1 MNRIHKSC
9 GGENGGTQI
18 RSGKAN
24 EFLQFLEIIHR
35 PERLEF
41 YGIIC
46 YDPHSGFEWL
56 IYPQPG
62 YPQTGGGNFFASAI
76 RKAAMREDGMD
87 MERLWN
93 ETCDLLQQEIARV
106 SYDTWIG
113 DNLVPVRLEGDC
125 LLLTVKMEPMKSFVV
140 AQYQNV
146 IDKCLTRAGNR
157 PLKAELLT
165 AREMEERNAQR
176 EGGSIQEEL
185 PRLNPKYTFDR
196 FVVGGGNRFA
206 HAAALAVAENPA
218 EAYNPLFIYGGVGL
232 GKTHLMQAIGH
243 FALERKPDTKILY
256 MTSETFTNDL
266 INAIQ
271 QKKTFEFRDR
281 IRKVDILMVD
291 DIQFI
296 AGRESTQQEFFNT
309 FNELHNAGKQIIL
322 TSDKPP
328 KDIQRLEERLC
339 SRFQWGL
346 VADIQRP
353 DVETRVAI
361 LRDKAQREQIE
372 VPDEVLQ
379 LIAGKIDNNVR
390 ELEGG
395 LTRLVAYSSL
405 VGQPITMEL
414 AETALKEI
422 FDQRQHKQI
431 TAELIMRTV
440 SDYYGLSINEITG
453 STRKREITVPR
464 QIAIYLTREMTG
476 MSLPQIGNVFGGR
489 DHTTVLHSCKTVE
502 ASLEK
507 NEGMKNILDEIKHQ
521 VQNAQ

>member
-1 MNRIHKSC
+1 
-9 GGENGGTQI
+9 
-18 RSGKAN
+18 
-24 EFLQFLEIIHR
+24 
-35 PERLEF
+35 
-41 YGIIC
+41 
-46 YDPHSGFEWL
+46 
-56 IYPQPG
+56 
-62 YPQTGGGNFFASAI
+62 
-76 RKAAMREDGMD
+76 MD
-87 MERLWN
+87 I
-93 ETCDLLQQEIARV
+93 ETIWTEACDLMQQEIARV

-113 DNLVPVRLEGDC
+113 DNLVPVSMEEDC
-125 LLLTVKMEPMKSFVV
+125 LFLTVKMEPMRDFVV
-140 AQYQNV
+140 KQYQK
-146 IDKCLTRAGNR
+146 IIEKCLTRVANKAVR
-157 PLKAELLT
+157 VEILTRAEMDRRLKKEDQDDS
-165 AREMEERNAQR
+165 NND
-176 EGGSIQEEL
+176 

-243 FALERKPDTKILY
+243 FSRQKDPKIQILY
-256 MTSETFTNDL
+256 MTSETFTNEL

-271 QKKTFEFRDR
+271 QKKTFEFREK
-281 IRKVDILMVD
+281 IRRVDILMID

-296 AGRESTQQEFFNT
+296 AGRESTQQEFFNA

-322 TSDKPP
+322 TSDKAP

-339 SRFQWGL
+339 SRFEWGL

-361 LRDKAQREQIE
+361 LRDKAQRENIE
-372 VPDEVLQ
+372 APDEVLQ

-395 LTRLVAYSSL
+395 LTRLVAYSNL
-405 VGQPITMEL
+405 VKQPITMEL
-414 AETALKEI
+414 CETALKEI

-440 SDYYGLSINEITG
+440 SDYYGLSLNEMTG
-453 STRKREITVPR
+453 ATRRREITVPR

-476 MSLPQIGNVFGGR
+476 MSLPQIGVVFGGR
-489 DHTTVLHSCKTVE
+489 DHTTILHSCKTIE
-502 ASLEK
+502 AGLKDNDGLK
-507 NEGMKNILDEIKHQ
+507 NMIEEIKQ
-521 VQNAQ
+521 LVKNAQ

>member
-1 MNRIHKSC
+1 M
-9 GGENGGTQI
+9 E
-18 RSGKAN
+18 
-24 EFLQFLEIIHR
+24 LE
-35 PERLEF
+35 
-41 YGIIC
+41 
-46 YDPHSGFEWL
+46 
-56 IYPQPG
+56 
-62 YPQTGGGNFFASAI
+62 T
-76 RKAAMREDGMD
+76 
-87 MERLWN
+87 LWT
-93 ETCDLLQQEIARV
+93 EACDLLQQDIARV

-113 DNLVPVRLEGDC
+113 DNLVPMALEDDC
-125 LLLTVKMEPMKSFVV
+125 LLLTVKMEPMRDFVV
-140 AQYQNV
+140 KQYKQA
-146 IDKCLTRAGNR
+146 IDQCLTQAGGKA
-157 PLKAELLT
+157 LHAELLT
-165 AREMEERNAQR
+165 REEMEQRLAREDAKEESNN
-176 EGGSIQEEL
+176 

-196 FVVGGGNRFA
+196 FVVGSGNRFA

-243 FALERKPDTKILY
+243 FAHEKNPDTQILY
-256 MTSETFTNDL
+256 MTSETFTNEL
-266 INAIQ
+266 ISAIQ
-271 QKKTFEFRDR
+271 QKKTYEFREK

-339 SRFQWGL
+339 SRFEWGL

-353 DVETRVAI
+353 DVDTRVAI
-361 LRDKAQREQIE
+361 LRDKAQRENIE
-372 VPDEVLQ
+372 APDEVLQ
-379 LIAGKIDNNVR
+379 LIAGKIENNVR

-395 LTRLVAYSSL
+395 LTRLVAYSNM
-405 VGQPITMEL
+405 VHQPITMEL
-414 AETALKEI
+414 CEAALQEI

-440 SDYYGLSINEITG
+440 SDYYGLSLNEMTG
-453 STRKREITVPR
+453 ATRRREITVPR
-464 QIAIYLTREMTG
+464 QIAMYLTREMTG

-502 ASLEK
+502 SNLKENK
-507 NEGMKNILDEIKHQ
+507 GLKSIVEDIKQ
-521 VQNAQ
+521 MVKNAQ